1 MRNRVPGRWRLL
13 RILLLLT
20 FLSAG
25 RGVFGGSKLQ
35 DVPYVPGTD
44 NTLVL
49 VALVGGIVVIGG
61 VLAYRA
67 GMLPGTSSVVRDG
80 DATAGRRVQLSVLR
94 TELGALSQPL
104 SVLRDAR
111 PGRQRGLVNV
121 SSLT

>member
-67 GMLPGTSSVVRDG
+67 GMLPGASSPSSETKAQPPEGGYNCRYCGRNLERYRNRCPYCETRDPVG
-80 DATAGRRVQLSVLR
+80 NEDW
-94 TELGALSQPL
+94 
-104 SVLRDAR
+104 
-111 PGRQRGLVNV
+111 
-121 SSLT
+121 